1 MRSWLTPSLPA
12 TLHVL
17 DSYSPDVLMR
27 LPQLLLIT
35 EQHQL
40 PSWEPTR
47 MQVQARTSSEQSI
60 FIKNYSHRLIV
71 IITLFNPVIASLRP
85 VKLRR
90 DKL

>member
-1 MRSWLTPSLPA
+1 MHSWLTPSLLA

-17 DSYSPDVLMR
+17 DSDSPDVLMC

-35 EQHQL
+35 EQQQL
-40 PSWEPTR
+40 PSWEPTCV
-47 MQVQARTSSEQSI
+47 QVQTRTSSEQSI

-71 IITLFNPVIASLRP
+71 IITLFNPVVTSLRP